1 MAVSIRIPTT
11 LRSFTDG
18 ASEVRVEARTVAE
31 ALSALD
37 ISHPGFSDQI
47 LDGSGQLHRFVNL
60 FVSDDDV
67 RFLDGLNTTVP
78 DGGTM
83 AIVPAVAG
91 GHG

>member
-1 MAVSIRIPTT
+1 MAVNIRIPTT
-11 LRSFTDG
+11 LRPFAYG
-18 ASEVRVEARTVAE
+18 ASEVQVEARTVSE
-31 ALSALD
+31 DLSALD
-37 ISHPGFSDQI
+37 ISQPGFSYHI

-67 RFLDGLNTTVP
+67 RFLDGLNTAVP
-78 DGGTM
+78 DGGTV